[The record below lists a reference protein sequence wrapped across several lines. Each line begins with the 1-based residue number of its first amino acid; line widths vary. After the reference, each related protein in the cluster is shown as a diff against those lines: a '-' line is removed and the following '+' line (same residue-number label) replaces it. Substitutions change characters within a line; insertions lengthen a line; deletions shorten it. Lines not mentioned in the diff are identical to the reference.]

1 MKVMEGREREERRG
15 QRERERERERER
27 GREGERKGAKEERD
41 TYMMI
46 TVYEVGE

>member
-15 QRERERERERER
+15 QREREREE

-41 TYMMI
+41 TYTMI